1 MKPLNAREWLEA
13 ERLAGNP
20 WAADLI
26 DLIDGEDEANENANV
41 LDDLRKRA
49 PKEIARKPG
58 RIVEYGELW
67 RLVEWITDRLALLEE
82 VEALVA
88 ERCEG
93 VTFENGSKPVDVAET
108 LTAAFDSERWQDYD
122 L

>member
-13 ERLAGNP
+13 QHLAGNP
-20 WAADLI
+20 WALELI
-26 DLIDGEDEANENANV
+26 ELIDGEDAALECANV
-41 LDDLRKRA
+41 VADLKDKA
-49 PKEIARKPG
+49 PKEIKESPD
-58 RIVEYGELW
+58 LW
-67 RLVEWITDRLALLEE
+67 RLVEWIGDRLALLEE

>member
-1 MKPLNAREWLEA
+1 MKPLDVREWIEA

-26 DLIDGEDEANENANV
+26 DLIDGELEAGENETA
-41 LDDLRKRA
+41 LGELRDKT
-49 PKEIARKPG
+49 PEEIKKSP
-58 RIVEYGELW
+58 ELW
-67 RLVEWITDRLALLEE
+67 RLVEWITDRLALLDE
-82 VEALVA
+82 VEKLAA

-93 VTFENGSKPVDVAET
+93 VTFENGSKPANVAET
-108 LTAAFDSERWQDYD
+108 LTAAFDSDRWQDYD

>member
-26 DLIDGEDEANENANV
+26 DLIDGEDEANENANA

-49 PKEIARKPG
+49 PKEIKESPD
-58 RIVEYGELW
+58 LW
-67 RLVEWITDRLALLEE
+67 RLVEWIGDRLALLEE
-82 VEALVA
+82 VEALAA

-93 VTFENGSKPVDVAET
+93 VTFANGSKPVDVAET
-108 LTAAFDSERWQDYD
+108 LTAAFDSDRWLMYD

>member
-20 WAADLI
+20 WALDLI
-26 DLIDGEDEANENANV
+26 ELIDGELAAGENETA
-41 LDDLRKRA
+41 LGELRDKA
-49 PKEIARKPG
+49 PKEIKESPD
-58 RIVEYGELW
+58 LW
-67 RLVEWITDRLALLEE
+67 RLVEWIGDRLALLEE